1 MDFKGPGPP
10 ATSVRFNLTSTQI
23 LLLGALA
30 FTAGGVSVALDSTG
44 WYYSQEY
51 FAIFDQKT
59 LLGLVL
65 RYYIFEGLAIA
76 TLAGGAFLIYKGMVS
91 SAGEPGSDS
100 IRSMIAEAL
109 RSSRDVKVGVAAA
122 IVYGAVYLFVSS
134 VVVFQPTVNF
144 ATAYGVTGA
153 TWNAAACCGAPGTV
167 PALIVYLI
175 PQAHLALQ
183 ILPLDALFAVLVPI
197 LVGLNVAVASHSFRN
212 KVLRAN
218 TGWLGSIG
226 LLAGLFT
233 GCPTCAG
240 LFLAGAVGGFGA
252 TTLAVALAP
261 FQLLFVVL
269 SIPLLLASPLIV
281 ALYSRKAMRAACA
294 VPSPKS

>member
-1 MDFKGPGPP
+1 M
-10 ATSVRFNLTSTQI
+10 
-23 LLLGALA
+23 A
-30 FTAGGVSVALDSTG
+30 FAAGCASVALDSTG
-44 WYYSQEY
+44 WYYSQQY
-51 FAIFDQKT
+51 LAIFDQKA

-76 TLAGGAFLIYKGMVS
+76 TLAGGALLIYKGMVS
-91 SAGEPGSDS
+91 STGGLGSDS
-100 IRSMIAEAL
+100 IRSMLAEAL
-109 RSSRDVKVGVAAA
+109 KSRRDIKIGIAAA
-122 IVYGAVYLFVSS
+122 VIYGLVYLFVSS
-134 VVVFQPTVNF
+134 MVVYQPTVNF
-144 ATAYGVTGA
+144 AAAYGITGT

-183 ILPLDALFAVLVPI
+183 ILPLDALFAVLVPV
-197 LVGLNVAVASHSFRN
+197 LVGLNVAVASHSIRN
-212 KVLRAN
+212 KVLRGN

-261 FQLLFVVL
+261 YQLLFVVL

-281 ALYSRKAMRAACA
+281 ASYSRKAMRAACA
-294 VPSPKS
+294 IPSMSKP